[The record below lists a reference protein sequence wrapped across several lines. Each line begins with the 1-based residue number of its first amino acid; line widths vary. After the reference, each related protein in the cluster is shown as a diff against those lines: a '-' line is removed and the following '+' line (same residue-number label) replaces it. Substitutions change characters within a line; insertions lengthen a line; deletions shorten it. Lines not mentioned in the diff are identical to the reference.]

1 MTQRI
6 IVQQPWSYVLFEER
20 GDYILTFLVGGSADG
35 DFSIKLS
42 PAEIELQQQDQ
53 SYVERL
59 MRRLVNNR
67 NELYGRCLL
76 QAVWPG
82 QVAAT

>member
-20 GDYILTFLVGGSADG
+20 GDYILTFLISGTVDG
-35 DFSIKLS
+35 DFSVKLT
-42 PAEIELQQQDQ
+42 PAEIDLQKQDQ
-53 SYVERL
+53 GYVERL

-82 QVAAT
+82 PVTVS